1 MEQETEKEETA
12 ASVASVASIASKEAE
27 KNGEAQ
33 GQAQGGQAQGE
44 ATAEAAEAEAAE
56 QAVLH
61 LAPHKGICDVLHFS
75 ADRSRLLTAG
85 ADGRLACL
93 ETKEKETSM
102 SRSWAQKITHSLRVT
117 AAAVSSDARMLAVAE
132 ETASGFQAWV
142 HLLDAKGRIVQGQKP
157 RIAGRFTLD
166 IRHLSWHPG
175 LPYLCI
181 ATDDG
186 KVDIWHESKGRK
198 QLFKAGGPG
207 AAGGVRCACLDDK
220 AEKIAAAFASGDLAV
235 VDVETSKEQFRSKLW
250 PKSVSGSERLSM
262 AWAPDGSYLA
272 LPGEQSVR
280 LMSRDFSKEMVQL
293 EGGHRFS
300 TTIAS
305 WSPSG
310 HVLVSASAEAVAVW
324 AHQRLHRIIR
334 FTVEPSSIAW
344 GGCDFIAVGTQ
355 AGHFAQLQVLVEG
368 SADKD
373 RTAAPVDSQADA
385 RDSQVSQETLPSA
398 PSPTQDTSEQPEA
411 QQGQLGV
418 QKATEAKEAPK
429 QQRFQPG
436 ATLKGRRRFLAW
448 NGCGA
453 LKLMLPS
460 SRLGMRPQGAQVEVD
475 YHSWRDPTS
484 VRSFKIEE
492 NVELGAI
499 GPNLFAL
506 GSNACGNSTIAVHVA
521 SPWQQASF
529 RCTLALDER
538 AEALAISS
546 SFVAIVVS
554 PQRYLRIFTPS
565 FVPIGVLSLA
575 GDIVSMV
582 AHGDLLLVVFQ
593 PRLKR
598 EPNLR
603 FMLLNVDRKERME
616 AGQLPLSERSTLKW
630 IGFSAEAQAL
640 SLDSKGVLRMLC
652 LHGAGESFG
661 GSWIP
666 VAELEKLW
674 PVQAEDGALSCVEGE
689 PKVGPGYR
697 FKKIPFKLP
706 CDAPVETFLRQSL
719 LATHRAQATLCG
731 LLPTAGKQSKKRC
744 ANSGAALSL
753 LRIFLESKEEEL
765 AMDVVKEFLSRESS
779 KASELEEASAAASAA
794 KLENLAA
801 QLAQLAQL
809 ASAQPS
815 AQPALKARKL

>member
-1 MEQETEKEETA
+1 
-12 ASVASVASIASKEAE
+12 
-27 KNGEAQ
+27 
-33 GQAQGGQAQGE
+33 
-44 ATAEAAEAEAAE
+44 
-56 QAVLH
+56 
-61 LAPHKGICDVLHFS
+61 
-75 ADRSRLLTAG
+75 
-85 ADGRLACL
+85 
-93 ETKEKETSM
+93 M

-166 IRHLSWHPG
+166 IRHLSWHPS

-198 QLFKAGGPG
+198 QLFKGGGGGGPG

-262 AWAPDGSYLA
+262 AWAPNGSYLA

-280 LMSRDFSKEMVQL
+280 LMPRDFSKEMVQL

-334 FTVEPSSIAW
+334 FAVEPSSIAW
-344 GGCDFIAVGTQ
+344 GGCDFVAVGTQ
-355 AGHFAQLQVLVEG
+355 AGHFALLQVLVEAP
-368 SADKD
+368 ADKD
-373 RTAAPVDSQADA
+373 RTAAPVDSQDA

-398 PSPTQDTSEQPEA
+398 PSPSTEDTEQAEA
-411 QQGQLGV
+411 QQGQQGV

-448 NGCGA
+448 NGCGS
-453 LKLMLPS
+453 LKLMLPA
-460 SRLGMRPQGAQVEVD
+460 SRLGTRPQGAQVEVD

-593 PRLKR
+593 PKPKR

-652 LHGAGESFG
+652 LHGAGENFG
-661 GSWIP
+661 GGWIP
-666 VAELEKLW
+666 VAGLQKLW
-674 PVQAEDGALSCVEGE
+674 PVQAEEGALSCVEAE
-689 PKVGPGYR
+689 PKPGPSYR
-697 FKKIPFKLP
+697 FQKVPFKLP
-706 CDAPVETFLRQSL
+706 CDGPAETFLRQSL
-719 LATHRAQATLCG
+719 LAAHRAQATACG
-731 LLPTAGKQSKKRC
+731 LLPSKDSKAMAKQKKRC
-744 ANSGAALSL
+744 AGASPNSASALNL

-765 AMDVVKEFLSRESS
+765 AMDVVAEFLSRESS
-779 KASELEEASAAASAA
+779 KASELEEAKAAASAA

-801 QLAQLAQL
+801 QLAKLAQL
-809 ASAQPS
+809 ASG
-815 AQPALKARKL
+815 QPALKARKL

>member
-1 MEQETEKEETA
+1 MDREGERFETSAAQKEQKA
-12 ASVASVASIASKEAE
+12 AAA
-27 KNGEAQ
+27 EAQ
-33 GQAQGGQAQGE
+33 GQRS
-44 ATAEAAEAEAAE
+44 EAEAE

-61 LAPHKGICDVLHFS
+61 PAPHKGTCDALYFS

-93 ETKEKETSM
+93 ETREKETSM

-117 AAAVSSDARMLAVAE
+117 AAAVSSYARMLAVAE

-142 HLLDAKGRIVQGQKP
+142 HLLDAKGRTVQGQKP

-166 IRHLSWHPG
+166 IRHLSWHPS

-186 KVDIWHESKGRK
+186 KVDIWHETYGRK
-198 QLFKAGGPG
+198 QLLKGGGPV
-207 AAGGVRCACLDDK
+207 ASGGVRCACLDDK

-250 PKSVSGSERLSM
+250 PKSVGGSERLSM
-262 AWAPDGSYLA
+262 SWAPNGSYLA

-280 LMSRDFSKEMVQL
+280 LMSRDCKVVQL

-334 FTVEPSSIAW
+334 FAVEPSSIAW

-355 AGHFAQLQVLVEG
+355 AGHFAQLQVLVE
-368 SADKD
+368 APAEKDRRD
-373 RTAAPVDSQADA
+373 RTAATLEAPVDAQADA
-385 RDSQVSQETLPSA
+385 GDSQVSQDVPSA
-398 PSPTQDTSEQPEA
+398 PSPSLPGTEDTKQGEA
-411 QQGQLGV
+411 QQGQQGV

-460 SRLGMRPQGAQVEVD
+460 SRPGIRAQGAQVEVD

-506 GSNACGNSTIAVHVA
+506 GSNACGNSTIEVHVA

-593 PRLKR
+593 PKPKR

-603 FMLLNVDRKERME
+603 FMLLNVDRKEKME
-616 AGQLPLSERSTLKW
+616 AGQLPLSAHSTLKW

-640 SLDSKGVLRMLC
+640 SLDSKGVLCMLC
-652 LHGAGESFG
+652 LRGAGENFIG

-674 PVQAEDGALSCVEGE
+674 PVQAEEGALSCVESE
-689 PKVGPGYR
+689 PKAGPSYR
-697 FKKIPFKLP
+697 FKKVPFKLP
-706 CDAPVETFLRQSL
+706 CDGPMETFLRQSL
-719 LATHRAQATLCG
+719 MATHRAQATACG
-731 LLPTAGKQSKKRC
+731 LLPSMAVKQKKR
-744 ANSGAALSL
+744 SAASRDSTSALTL
-753 LRIFLESKEEEL
+753 LRMFLQSKEEEL
-765 AMDVVKEFLSRESS
+765 AMDVVAEFLSRESC
-779 KASELEEASAAASAA
+779 KASELEEASAAASTAN
-794 KLENLAA
+794 LPNLAA
-801 QLAQLAQL
+801 ELAQL
-809 ASAQPS
+809 ASG
-815 AQPALKARKL
+815 QPAFKARKL

>member
-1 MEQETEKEETA
+1 MEREGENETSA
-12 ASVASVASIASKEAE
+12 ASQKEHKAEAQKGQQDRSEAE
-27 KNGEAQ
+27 
-33 GQAQGGQAQGE
+33 
-44 ATAEAAEAEAAE
+44 AE

-61 LAPHKGICDVLHFS
+61 LAPHKGTCDALYFS

-93 ETKEKETSM
+93 ETQKKETSM

-142 HLLDAKGRIVQGQKP
+142 HLLDSKGRIVQGQKP

-166 IRHLSWHPG
+166 IRHLSWHPS

-198 QLFKAGGPG
+198 QLLKGGGPV
-207 AAGGVRCACLDDK
+207 ASGGVRCACLDDK

-250 PKSVSGSERLSM
+250 PKSVGGSERLSM
-262 AWAPDGSYLA
+262 SWAPNGGYLA

-280 LMSRDFSKEMVQL
+280 LMSRDCKETVQL

-334 FTVEPSSIAW
+334 FAVEPSSIAW

-355 AGHFAQLQVLVEG
+355 AGHFAQLQVLVEAP
-368 SADKD
+368 ADKD
-373 RTAAPVDSQADA
+373 QTEVQVPVDAQADA
-385 RDSQVSQETLPSA
+385 GDSQVSQDVPSA
-398 PSPTQDTSEQPEA
+398 PSLPGAGDTNEQGEA
-411 QQGQLGV
+411 QQGQQGV
-418 QKATEAKEAPK
+418 EKAPEAKEAPK

-460 SRLGMRPQGAQVEVD
+460 SRPGIRPQGAQVEVD

-506 GSNACGNSTIAVHVA
+506 GSNACGNSTIVVHVA

-593 PRLKR
+593 PKPKR

-603 FMLLNVDRKERME
+603 FMLLNVDRKEKME
-616 AGQLPLSERSTLKW
+616 AGQLPLSARSTLKW

-652 LHGAGESFG
+652 LRGAGENFIG

-674 PVQAEDGALSCVEGE
+674 PVQAEEGALSCVESE
-689 PKVGPGYR
+689 PKPGPSYR
-697 FKKIPFKLP
+697 FKKVPFKLP
-706 CDAPVETFLRQSL
+706 CDGPMETFLRQSL
-719 LATHRAQATLCG
+719 MAMHRAQATACG
-731 LLPTAGKQSKKRC
+731 LVPSMAVKQKKR
-744 ANSGAALSL
+744 GAASRDSTSALTL
-753 LRIFLESKEEEL
+753 LRMFLQSKEEEL
-765 AMDVVKEFLSRESS
+765 AMDVVAEFLSRESC
-779 KASELEEASAAASAA
+779 KASELQEASAAASTAN
-794 KLENLAA
+794 LPNLAA
-801 QLAQLAQL
+801 QLSQLAQQAQ
-809 ASAQPS
+809 ASG
-815 AQPALKARKL
+815 QPAFKVRKL